1 MIRVSKDGNAVDLSW
16 ILDWRQVLYILCELC
31 CVMVDR
37 VTSEQWV
44 VWWSCFEVRTNTDSS
59 RRNFQQDFHNIP
71 YTESYRVCC
80 GFFAVMSMS
89 IFRVCVIVNQPAP
102 RYWTWWGQISY
113 RFLICCIFFI
123 WNLDACSASWKCV
136 HILLM
141 PTSPFWF
148 SWAHSIDAAHSLLRS
163 GTSNIWIEKQLLS
176 MWRMDGQKAISPLRR
191 PCTLQHILYGQ
202 CQ

>member
-1 MIRVSKDGNAVDLSW
+1 MIRVSKDGNIVDLSW

-89 IFRVCVIVNQPAP
+89 IFWSLCD
-102 RYWTWWGQISY
+102 
-113 RFLICCIFFI
+113 CE
-123 WNLDACSASWKCV
+123 SASPQV
-136 HILLM
+136 LDMIRTNFLPFSHLL
-141 PTSPFWF
+141 
-148 SWAHSIDAAHSLLRS
+148 
-163 GTSNIWIEKQLLS
+163 
-176 MWRMDGQKAISPLRR
+176 
-191 PCTLQHILYGQ
+191 HILYLKSGCLQ
-202 CQ
+202 CQLEMCSHTTNANKSMLILLGSQHWCCPLTAALWHQQHMDWKAAAIDVTDGWTEGHFTIT